1 MMTIYQAWDI
11 ITDLND
17 EAYDMAY
24 EAWEKADIA
33 ADNDDD
39 ELAEELREEASILQ
53 SSHFSLLF
61 DQCPD
66 EQKNGVMEWKNK
78 DAEFRE
84 QLMAYFGE
92 VNE

>member
-1 MMTIYQAWDI
+1 MTLDQAWDI

-17 EAYDMAY
+17 EAYDLAY
-24 EAWEKADIA
+24 ESWTDADDA
-33 ADNDDD
+33 AEYDD
-39 ELAEELREEASILQ
+39 ELAEELREQASMEQ

-61 DQCPD
+61 DQLPD
-66 EQKNGVMEWKNK
+66 EQRNGVMEWREK
-78 DAEFRE
+78 DADFRD